1 MTKVIVIFNKPLFSN
16 MNLTK
21 ENYNNVIHN
30 KLIEYVK
37 LRKVVNSNGEEEE
50 DEDNKSQI
58 KDVDSRIKTYGGEFP
73 EIEVPKPEIPEPEVP
88 KIEVPEPEVTKPEVH
103 KIEVPKVT
111 EPIINIPSIIEEPK
125 PKKDYTLMCLV
136 LTCLILLFVSIVVII
151 VVFISISKQ
160 NCPKQEFKNILPL
173 DEKNTEYYILKCEF
187 YKPRG
192 IDIFGDINP

>member
-30 KLIEYVK
+30 KLIEYIK
-37 LRKVVNSNGEEEE
+37 LRKVVNSNGEEE
-50 DEDNKSQI
+50 DEDNTPQI
-58 KDVDSRIKTYGGEFP
+58 KDIDSRIKTYGGEFP
-73 EIEVPKPEIPEPEVP
+73 KPEVPETEIP
-88 KIEVPEPEVTKPEVH
+88 KIEVPETEVPKPEVPKPEVP

-125 PKKDYTLMCLV
+125 PKKDYTIVCLV
-136 LTCLILLFVSIVVII
+136 LICLILLFVSIIVII
-151 VVFISISKQ
+151 IMFISIGKKDDS
-160 NCPKQEFKNILPL
+160 KQEFKNILPL

>member
-58 KDVDSRIKTYGGEFP
+58 KDVDSRIKTYGGEVPKP
-73 EIEVPKPEIPEPEVP
+73 EIIETKIPETEITKPEILEPEVHKPEVPKPEIHE
-88 KIEVPEPEVTKPEVH
+88 I
-103 KIEVPKVT
+103 

-151 VVFISISKQ
+151 IVFISISKQ

>member
-37 LRKVVNSNGEEEE
+37 LRKVVNSNGEEED
-50 DEDNKSQI
+50 DENNTPQI
-58 KDVDSRIKTYGGEFP
+58 KDVDSSIKTYGGEFP
-73 EIEVPKPEIPEPEVP
+73 KLEVPEIEIPKPEVPEIEVPKPEVP
-88 KIEVPEPEVTKPEVH
+88 KI
-103 KIEVPKVT
+103 

-136 LTCLILLFVSIVVII
+136 LICLILLFVSIIVII

>member
-37 LRKVVNSNGEEEE
+37 LRKVVNSNGEEE
-50 DEDNKSQI
+50 DEDNTPQI
-58 KDVDSRIKTYGGEFP
+58 KDIDSSIKTYGGEFP
-73 EIEVPKPEIPEPEVP
+73 KPEVPETEIP
-88 KIEVPEPEVTKPEVH
+88 KIEVPETEVPKPEVP
-103 KIEVPKVT
+103 KPEVPEIEVPKVT

-125 PKKDYTLMCLV
+125 PKKDYTIVCLV
-136 LTCLILLFVSIVVII
+136 LICLILLFVSIIIII
-151 VVFISISKQ
+151 VVFISIGKQ
-160 NCPKQEFKNILPL
+160 NDSKQEFKNILPL

>member
-37 LRKVVNSNGEEEE
+37 LRKVVNSNGEEED
-50 DEDNKSQI
+50 DENNTPQI
-58 KDVDSRIKTYGGEFP
+58 KDVDSSIKTYGGEFP
-73 EIEVPKPEIPEPEVP
+73 KP
-88 KIEVPEPEVTKPEVH
+88 EVPEPEVPEIEVPEIEVPEPEVH

-125 PKKDYTLMCLV
+125 PKKDYTLVCLV
-136 LTCLILLFVSIVVII
+136 LICLILLFVSIIVII
-151 VVFISISKQ
+151 IVFISISKQ
-160 NCPKQEFKNILPL
+160 NGPKQEFKNILPL

>member
-58 KDVDSRIKTYGGEFP
+58 KDIDSSIKTYGGEFP
-73 EIEVPKPEIPEPEVP
+73 KPEVPKPEVPE
-88 KIEVPEPEVTKPEVH
+88 IEVPEPEIPEPEVH
-103 KIEVPKVT
+103 KIEVPNVT
-111 EPIINIPSIIEEPK
+111 EPIINIPSTIEEPK
-125 PKKDYTLMCLV
+125 PKKDYRLMCLV
-136 LTCLILLFVSIVVII
+136 LICLILLFVSIIVII

>member
-37 LRKVVNSNGEEEE
+37 LRKVVNSNSEEE
-50 DEDNKSQI
+50 DEDNTPQI
-58 KDVDSRIKTYGGEFP
+58 KDIDSSIKTYGGEFP
-73 EIEVPKPEIPEPEVP
+73 KPEVPETEIPKIEVSETEVPKPEILEPEVH
-88 KIEVPEPEVTKPEVH
+88 EPEIH
-103 KIEVPKVT
+103 KI

-125 PKKDYTLMCLV
+125 PKKDYTLVCLV
-136 LTCLILLFVSIVVII
+136 LICLILLFVSIIVII
-151 VVFISISKQ
+151 VVFISIGKQ

>member
-37 LRKVVNSNGEEEE
+37 LRKVVNSNGEEE
-50 DEDNKSQI
+50 DENNTPQI
-58 KDVDSRIKTYGGEFP
+58 KDVDSSIKTYGGEFP
-73 EIEVPKPEIPEPEVP
+73 KPEVHEPEVP
-88 KIEVPEPEVTKPEVH
+88 KIEVPETEVPKPEVP
-103 KIEVPKVT
+103 KIEVPKPEIHEI

-136 LTCLILLFVSIVVII
+136 LTCLILLFVSTIVII
-151 VVFISISKQ
+151 IVFISIGKQ

>member
-50 DEDNKSQI
+50 DENNTPQI
-58 KDVDSRIKTYGGEFP
+58 KDVDSSIKTYGGEFP
-73 EIEVPKPEIPEPEVP
+73 KPEVPKPEVPE
-88 KIEVPEPEVTKPEVH
+88 IEVPEPEVHKIEVPKPEVH

-136 LTCLILLFVSIVVII
+136 LICLILLFVSIIVII

>member
-30 KLIEYVK
+30 KLLEYVK
-37 LRKVVNSNGEEEE
+37 LRKVVNSNGEEED
-50 DEDNKSQI
+50 DENNTPQI
-58 KDVDSRIKTYGGEFP
+58 KDVDSNIKTYGGEFP
-73 EIEVPKPEIPEPEVP
+73 KPEVPKPEVTKIEVPKPEVHETEVPETEVP
-88 KIEVPEPEVTKPEVH
+88 KIEVPN
-103 KIEVPKVT
+103 VT

-125 PKKDYTLMCLV
+125 PKKDYTLVCLV
-136 LTCLILLFVSIVVII
+136 LICLILLFVSIIVII

>member
-73 EIEVPKPEIPEPEVP
+73 EIEVPKPEIP
-88 KIEVPEPEVTKPEVH
+88 KIEVPEPEVHKPEV
-103 KIEVPKVT
+103 PKPEIHEI

-151 VVFISISKQ
+151 IVFISISKQ

>member
-1 MTKVIVIFNKPLFSN
+1 MAKVIVIFNKPLFSN

-58 KDVDSRIKTYGGEFP
+58 KDVDSSIKTYGGEFP
-73 EIEVPKPEIPEPEVP
+73 EIEVPKIEVP
-88 KIEVPEPEVTKPEVH
+88 KIEVPKPEVPEQKVP

-125 PKKDYTLMCLV
+125 PKKDYTIVCLV
-136 LTCLILLFVSIVVII
+136 LICLILLFVSIIVII
-151 VVFISISKQ
+151 VVFVSIGKQ
-160 NCPKQEFKNILPL
+160 NCSKQEFKNILPL

>member
-1 MTKVIVIFNKPLFSN
+1 MSKVIVIFNKPLFSN

-21 ENYNNVIHN
+21 ENYNNVINN

-37 LRKVVNSNGEEEE
+37 LRKVVNSNGEEED
-50 DEDNKSQI
+50 DEDNTPQI
-58 KDVDSRIKTYGGEFP
+58 KDIDSRIKTYGGE
-73 EIEVPKPEIPEPEVP
+73 VPKPEILETKVPKSEVPEPEVHKPEVP
-88 KIEVPEPEVTKPEVH
+88 KIEVPEPEVH
-103 KIEVPKVT
+103 KI

-151 VVFISISKQ
+151 VVFISIGKQ

>member
-37 LRKVVNSNGEEEE
+37 LRKVVNSNGEE
-50 DEDNKSQI
+50 DEDNTPQI
-58 KDVDSRIKTYGGEFP
+58 KDVDSSIKTYGGEVP
-73 EIEVPKPEIPEPEVP
+73 ETEIPKPEVP
-88 KIEVPEPEVTKPEVH
+88 KIEVPKPEVPKPEVP

-125 PKKDYTLMCLV
+125 PKKDYTLVCLV
-136 LTCLILLFVSIVVII
+136 LICLILLFVSIIVII
-151 VVFISISKQ
+151 VVFISIGKQ
-160 NCPKQEFKNILPL
+160 NDSKQEFKNILPL
-173 DEKNTEYYILKCEF
+173 DERNTEYYI
-187 YKPRG
+187 
-192 IDIFGDINP
+192 INSKIHHFLTE

>member
-37 LRKVVNSNGEEEE
+37 LRKVVNSNGEEED
-50 DEDNKSQI
+50 DENNTPQI
-58 KDVDSRIKTYGGEFP
+58 KDVDSNIKTYGGEFP
-73 EIEVPKPEIPEPEVP
+73 KIEVHKPEVP
-88 KIEVPEPEVTKPEVH
+88 KIEIHETEITKPEVPEPEVH

-125 PKKDYTLMCLV
+125 PKKDYTLVCLV
-136 LTCLILLFVSIVVII
+136 LTCLILLFVSIIVII
-151 VVFISISKQ
+151 VVFISIGKQ

-192 IDIFGDINP
+192 IDIFGNINP

>member
-58 KDVDSRIKTYGGEFP
+58 KDVDSSIKTYGGEFP
-73 EIEVPKPEIPEPEVP
+73 EIEVPKIEVP
-88 KIEVPEPEVTKPEVH
+88 KIEVPKPEVPEQKVP

-125 PKKDYTLMCLV
+125 PKKDYTIVCLV
-136 LTCLILLFVSIVVII
+136 LICLILLFVSIIVII
-151 VVFISISKQ
+151 VVFVSIGKQ
-160 NCPKQEFKNILPL
+160 NCSKQEFKNILPL

>member
-1 MTKVIVIFNKPLFSN
+1 MAKVIVIFNKPLFSN

-37 LRKVVNSNGEEEE
+37 LRKVVNSNGEEE
-50 DEDNKSQI
+50 DEDNTPQI
-58 KDVDSRIKTYGGEFP
+58 KDVDSSIKTYGGEFP
-73 EIEVPKPEIPEPEVP
+73 KPEVP
-88 KIEVPEPEVTKPEVH
+88 KIEVPKIEVPETEVPKPEVHKIEVH

-125 PKKDYTLMCLV
+125 PKKDYTLVCLV
-136 LTCLILLFVSIVVII
+136 LICLILLFVSIVVII
-151 VVFISISKQ
+151 IVFISIGKQ
-160 NCPKQEFKNILPL
+160 NGSKQEFKNILPL

>member
-1 MTKVIVIFNKPLFSN
+1 MAKVIVIFNKPLFSN

-30 KLIEYVK
+30 KLIEYIK

-50 DEDNKSQI
+50 DEDNTPQI
-58 KDVDSRIKTYGGEFP
+58 KDIDSSIKTYGGEFP
-73 EIEVPKPEIPEPEVP
+73 KLEIPETEVPEPEVP
-88 KIEVPEPEVTKPEVH
+88 KPEVLETEVH

-125 PKKDYTLMCLV
+125 PKKDYTLVCLV
-136 LTCLILLFVSIVVII
+136 LICLILLFVSIIVII
-151 VVFISISKQ
+151 IMFISIGKQ
-160 NCPKQEFKNILPL
+160 NGPKQEFKNILPL

>member
-37 LRKVVNSNGEEEE
+37 LRKVVNSNGEEED
-50 DEDNKSQI
+50 DENNTPQI
-58 KDVDSRIKTYGGEFP
+58 KDVDSSIKTYGGEFP
-73 EIEVPKPEIPEPEVP
+73 KPEVPETEIPKPEVPKP
-88 KIEVPEPEVTKPEVH
+88 EVPEPEVPEPEVH

-125 PKKDYTLMCLV
+125 PKKDYTLVCLV
-136 LTCLILLFVSIVVII
+136 LICLILLFVSIIVII
-151 VVFISISKQ
+151 VVFISIGKKDDS
-160 NCPKQEFKNILPL
+160 KQEFKNILPL

>member
-1 MTKVIVIFNKPLFSN
+1 MTKVIIIFNKPLFSN

-21 ENYNNVIHN
+21 ENYNNVINN

-37 LRKVVNSNGEEEE
+37 LRKVVNSNGEEED

-58 KDVDSRIKTYGGEFP
+58 KDIDSKIKTYGGEFP
-73 EIEVPKPEIPEPEVP
+73 EIEVPKPGIPEPEVP
-88 KIEVPEPEVTKPEVH
+88 EPEVPEPEVH
-103 KIEVPKVT
+103 KIEVHEPEVHKI

-151 VVFISISKQ
+151 VVFISIGKQ
-160 NCPKQEFKNILPL
+160 NGPKQEFKNILPL

>member
-37 LRKVVNSNGEEEE
+37 LRKIVNSDNE
-50 DEDNKSQI
+50 DDENNTSQI
-58 KDVDSRIKTYGGEFP
+58 KDIDSSIKTYGGEFP
-73 EIEVPKPEIPEPEVP
+73 ETEVPKPEVPKPEVP
-88 KIEVPEPEVTKPEVH
+88 KPEVPKPEVPEIEVH

-136 LTCLILLFVSIVVII
+136 LICLILLFVSVVVII
-151 VVFISISKQ
+151 IVFISICQK
-160 NCPKQEFKNILPL
+160 NGPKQEFKNILPL

>member
-30 KLIEYVK
+30 KLIEYIK

-50 DEDNKSQI
+50 DENNTPQI
-58 KDVDSRIKTYGGEFP
+58 KDIDSSIKTYGGEFP
-73 EIEVPKPEIPEPEVP
+73 KPEVPETEIP
-88 KIEVPEPEVTKPEVH
+88 KIEVPETEVPKPEVPE
-103 KIEVPKVT
+103 IEVPKVT

-125 PKKDYTLMCLV
+125 PKKDYTIVCLV
-136 LTCLILLFVSIVVII
+136 LICLILLFVSIIVII
-151 VVFISISKQ
+151 IVFISIGKQ
-160 NCPKQEFKNILPL
+160 NGPKQEFKNILPL

>member
-37 LRKVVNSNGEEEE
+37 LRKVVNSNGEEED

-58 KDVDSRIKTYGGEFP
+58 KDVDSSIKTYGGEFP
-73 EIEVPKPEIPEPEVP
+73 ETEVPKPEVPKPEVP
-88 KIEVPEPEVTKPEVH
+88 EIEVPEPEIPEPEVH
-103 KIEVPKVT
+103 KIEVPNVT

-136 LTCLILLFVSIVVII
+136 LICLILLFVSIIVII

>member
-50 DEDNKSQI
+50 DENNTPQI
-58 KDVDSRIKTYGGEFP
+58 KDVDSNIKTYGGEFP
-73 EIEVPKPEIPEPEVP
+73 KPEVPKPEVHEIEVPKPEVPE
-88 KIEVPEPEVTKPEVH
+88 IEVPE
-103 KIEVPKVT
+103 IEVPKVT

-125 PKKDYTLMCLV
+125 PKKDYTLVCLV
-136 LTCLILLFVSIVVII
+136 LICLILLFVSIIVII

>member
-37 LRKVVNSNGEEEE
+37 LRKVVNSNGEEE
-50 DEDNKSQI
+50 DDQDNTPQI
-58 KDVDSRIKTYGGEFP
+58 KDIDSSIKTYGGEFP
-73 EIEVPKPEIPEPEVP
+73 KPEVPKPEVPEPEVP
-88 KIEVPEPEVTKPEVH
+88 KPEVPKPEVP

-136 LTCLILLFVSIVVII
+136 LICLILLFVSIIVII
-151 VVFISISKQ
+151 VVFISIGKQ

>member
-1 MTKVIVIFNKPLFSN
+1 MTKVIIIFNKPLFSN

-21 ENYNNVIHN
+21 ENYNNVINN

-50 DEDNKSQI
+50 DEDNTSQI
-58 KDVDSRIKTYGGEFP
+58 KNIDSRIKTHGGEVP
-73 EIEVPKPEIPEPEVP
+73 EIEVPKPE
-88 KIEVPEPEVTKPEVH
+88 VPEPEVH
-103 KIEVPKVT
+103 KIEVPKPEVPEPEVPKPEVHKI

-125 PKKDYTLMCLV
+125 PKKDYTIVCLV
-136 LTCLILLFVSIVVII
+136 LACLILLFVSIVVII
-151 VVFISISKQ
+151 VVFISISKKDDS
-160 NCPKQEFKNILPL
+160 KQEFKNILPL

>member
-50 DEDNKSQI
+50 DENNTPQI
-58 KDVDSRIKTYGGEFP
+58 KDIDSSIKTYGGEFP
-73 EIEVPKPEIPEPEVP
+73 KPEVPKLEVPKLEVPKP
-88 KIEVPEPEVTKPEVH
+88 EVPEPEVPETEVH
-103 KIEVPKVT
+103 KI

-136 LTCLILLFVSIVVII
+136 LICLILLFVSIIVII
-151 VVFISISKQ
+151 VVFISIGKQ

>member
-37 LRKVVNSNGEEEE
+37 LRKVVNSNGEEED
-50 DEDNKSQI
+50 DENNTPQI
-58 KDVDSRIKTYGGEFP
+58 KDIDSSIKTYGGEFP
-73 EIEVPKPEIPEPEVP
+73 KPEVPETEIPKPEVS
-88 KIEVPEPEVTKPEVH
+88 KPEVH
-103 KIEVPKVT
+103 KPEVPEQEVPEIEVPKVT

-125 PKKDYTLMCLV
+125 PKKDYTLVCLV
-136 LTCLILLFVSIVVII
+136 LICLILLFVSIIVII
-151 VVFISISKQ
+151 VVFISIGKKDDS
-160 NCPKQEFKNILPL
+160 KQEFKNILPL

>member
-1 MTKVIVIFNKPLFSN
+1 MTKVIIIFNKPLFSN

-21 ENYNNVIHN
+21 ENYNNVINN

-50 DEDNKSQI
+50 DEDNKPQI
-58 KDVDSRIKTYGGEFP
+58 KDIDSSIKTYGGEFP
-73 EIEVPKPEIPEPEVP
+73 KIEVPKPEVPETEIHKIDVPKPEVP
-88 KIEVPEPEVTKPEVH
+88 KP
-103 KIEVPKVT
+103 EVPKVT
-111 EPIINIPSIIEEPK
+111 EPIINIPSIIEEQK
-125 PKKDYTLMCLV
+125 PKKDYTLVCLV
-136 LTCLILLFVSIVVII
+136 LICLILLFVSIVVII

-160 NCPKQEFKNILPL
+160 NGPKQEFKNILPL

>member
-37 LRKVVNSNGEEEE
+37 LRKVVNSNGEEED
-50 DEDNKSQI
+50 DENNTPQI
-58 KDVDSRIKTYGGEFP
+58 KDVDSSIKTYGGEFP
-73 EIEVPKPEIPEPEVP
+73 KP
-88 KIEVPEPEVTKPEVH
+88 EVPEPEVPEIEVPEIEVPEPEVH

-125 PKKDYTLMCLV
+125 PKKDYTLVCLV
-136 LTCLILLFVSIVVII
+136 LICLILLFVSIIVII
-151 VVFISISKQ
+151 VVFISIGKQ

>member
-1 MTKVIVIFNKPLFSN
+1 MTKVIVIFNKPLFSS

-37 LRKVVNSNGEEEE
+37 LRKVVNSNGEEE
-50 DEDNKSQI
+50 DEDNTPQI
-58 KDVDSRIKTYGGEFP
+58 KDIDSSIKTYGGEFP
-73 EIEVPKPEIPEPEVP
+73 KPEIIETKIPETEITKPEILEPEVHKPEVPKPEIHE
-88 KIEVPEPEVTKPEVH
+88 I
-103 KIEVPKVT
+103 

-136 LTCLILLFVSIVVII
+136 LICLILLFVSIIVII
-151 VVFISISKQ
+151 VVFISISKKDDS
-160 NCPKQEFKNILPL
+160 KQEFKNILPL

>member
-37 LRKVVNSNGEEEE
+37 LRKVVNSNGEEE
-50 DEDNKSQI
+50 DEDNTPQI
-58 KDVDSRIKTYGGEFP
+58 KDIDSKIKTYGGEVPKP
-73 EIEVPKPEIPEPEVP
+73 EIEVPKSEIPKIEVPKPEVP
-88 KIEVPEPEVTKPEVH
+88 KIEVPKPEIH
-103 KIEVPKVT
+103 EI

-136 LTCLILLFVSIVVII
+136 LMCLILLFVSIIVII
-151 VVFISISKQ
+151 VVFISISKKDDS
-160 NCPKQEFKNILPL
+160 KQEFKNILPL

-192 IDIFGDINP
+192 IDIFGDINS

>member
-21 ENYNNVIHN
+21 ENYNNVINN

-37 LRKVVNSNGEEEE
+37 LRKVVNSNGEEED

-58 KDVDSRIKTYGGEFP
+58 KDVDSKIKTYGGEVP
-73 EIEVPKPEIPEPEVP
+73 KPEVPKPEVPKPEVPKPEVP
-88 KIEVPEPEVTKPEVH
+88 KIEVHEPEVP
-103 KIEVPKVT
+103 KI

-125 PKKDYTLMCLV
+125 PKKDYTLVCLV
-136 LTCLILLFVSIVVII
+136 LICLILLFVSIVVII
-151 VVFISISKQ
+151 VVFISISKKDDS
-160 NCPKQEFKNILPL
+160 KQEFKNILPL

>member
-37 LRKVVNSNGEEEE
+37 LRKVVNSNGEEED
-50 DEDNKSQI
+50 DENNTSQI
-58 KDVDSRIKTYGGEFP
+58 KDVDSSIKTYGGEFP
-73 EIEVPKPEIPEPEVP
+73 KP
-88 KIEVPEPEVTKPEVH
+88 EVPEPEVPETEVFKPEVPETEVFKPEVP

-125 PKKDYTLMCLV
+125 PKKDYTLMCLM
-136 LTCLILLFVSIVVII
+136 LICLILLFVSVVVII
-151 VVFISISKQ
+151 VVFISIGKQ
-160 NCPKQEFKNILPL
+160 NGPKQEFKNILPL